1 MEISQYN
8 MDRVWDTSKYYPQ
21 LSLSI
26 FKVKV
31 TRSTK
36 GQTESLVRADMFLD
50 QCFVKN
56 AKIALNGPNRTKL
69 ESRKHTKIPR
79 KCIKNGRFRPSKYQN
94 SVIFK
99 ISAGNFYAHI
109 YLAGLFRI
117 YSVLMNKKHRPPCQ
131 SRVKGS
137 LKTCL

>member
-1 MEISQYN
+1 

-36 GQTESLVRADMFLD
+36 GQTESLVREDMFLD
-50 QCFVKN
+50 QSFVKN

-79 KCIKNGRFRPSKYQN
+79 NCITNGRFRPSKYQN
-94 SVIFK
+94 SAIFK
-99 ISAGNFYAHI
+99 ISAGNFIHI
-109 YLAGLFRI
+109 HLAWLFRI
-117 YSVLMNKKHRPPCQ
+117 YSVFMNKKYRHPCQ